1 MAERERVIIQ
11 RAERPAQAIS
21 RATIHRKKR
30 DDPDFDTLFE
40 ADENPLESL
49 PEYDGSIQE
58 SADREMSAVEAEIE
72 ANRAA
77 SAERFRIGTDEGYYL
92 VMCFQTTEQKEQFL
106 ERAGWQDMGDKYING
121 LEVAQKLGVNI
132 DVIPIEPRKL
142 RQNPKK
148 FSREEVI

>member
-1 MAERERVIIQ
+1 MAEQRVVIQ
-11 RAERPAQAIS
+11 RAERPMQAIS
-21 RATIHRKKR
+21 RPAIHRKQR
-30 DDPDFDTLFE
+30 NDPDFDTLFE

-106 ERAGWQDMGDKYING
+106 ERAGWQNMGDKYING